1 MLVLTGRMKQDGDV
15 GTSDLNVPTSPSLR
29 SVTIYDVAEAA
40 GVSASTVS
48 RVFSRPGRV
57 SARMAAH
64 VRQVAEQVGY
74 RTEMPSPPPRR
85 DTHLIA
91 MVVSDIANPFY
102 HPVIRGAEAAARERG
117 YALVLVDTSESAERE
132 RSQLEFMLPVLS
144 GVVLAGP
151 RISDHQVRM
160 LAKQV
165 PTMLLNR
172 VAAGLPGMVPDNAR
186 GIRRAVEHLASFGH
200 TRIAYLAGPE
210 ASWADAIRWRAMR
223 EAGMELELTMV
234 RIPPQAPT
242 VSGGRAAVPE
252 VLASRATAVVAYNDL
267 MAIGLMH
274 ALGRVAVRVPERL
287 SIVGFD
293 NTLPA
298 GLVTPGLTTVAA
310 PMLQLGAM
318 AMTNVIA
325 MAAGAKW
332 KYGRAVTM
340 PMRLVV
346 RESTGPVPR
355 ECQ

>member
-1 MLVLTGRMKQDGDV
+1 MKQDGDV
-15 GTSDLNVPTSPSLR
+15 GVGKSEVPATASLR

-57 SARMAAH
+57 SARTAAH
-64 VRQVAEQVGY
+64 VRNIAGQVGY
-74 RTEMPSPPPRR
+74 HSDLPRPPPRR

-91 MVVSDIANPFY
+91 MVVSDIANPVY
-102 HPVIRGAEAAARERG
+102 HPVIRGAETAARERG
-117 YALVLVDTSESAERE
+117 YALVLVDSSESAERE
-132 RSQLEFMLPVLS
+132 RAQLDFMLPVLS

-151 RISDHQVRM
+151 RISDQQVRM

-172 VAAGLPGMVPDNAR
+172 VAAGLPGIVPDNAR

-200 TRIAYLAGPE
+200 QRIAYLAGPE
-210 ASWADAIRWRAMR
+210 ASWADGIRWRAMR
-223 EAGMELELTMV
+223 EAGLELELIMV
-234 RIPPQAPT
+234 RVPPQAPT
-242 VSGGRAAVPE
+242 VSGGRAAVPD
-252 VLASRATAVVAYNDL
+252 VLASRATGVVAYNDL

-274 ALGRVAVRVPERL
+274 ALGRAAVKVPERL

-310 PMLQLGAM
+310 PMVQLGAM

-325 MAAGAKW
+325 MAAGAQW
-332 KYGRAVTM
+332 EHRTAITL

-346 RESTGPVPR
+346 RESTGPAPR
-355 ECQ
+355 ETP